1 MEVECMCSSTHKQR
15 GVLMMTVWRCKK
27 NYNNSPNSFEMK
39 NGKCENSNYRFV
51 QMLEVNIF
59 FFLALPFMIFLFCA
73 FWARSTW
80 DPPALYKGDSS
91 REELALL
98 HRVEIF
104 KVF

>member
-51 QMLEVNIF
+51 QMLELQI
-59 FFLALPFMIFLFCA
+59 IFLSSIAIHDISVLCVLSSVNL
-73 FWARSTW
+73 RSTC
-80 DPPALYKGDSS
+80 L
-91 REELALL
+91 
-98 HRVEIF
+98 V
-104 KVF
+104 